1 VLTIKIFV
9 GWGKKARH
17 SAQVCATLF
26 LMKSRASSIL
36 GSLFWVFATPC
47 FAHPLPEVP
56 VRADFA
62 QDGVWTLQVEVD
74 PRCFEADPNV
84 ALSVTNADLALF
96 TTERKEQLKTAARDY
111 VKRVVEIVLDPAAP
125 VNPEFVFEFT
135 THENAPLKTPEDV
148 VVLTGTWK
156 TKVPAGT
163 TGYSIKALKTGE
175 LSVLYHNT
183 ALGKKLD
190 RFQIL
195 FPGESSYVLDL
206 KTFKPRTAAPPPITA
221 DAPQGTAEV
230 LPAMDCPM
238 CEAVSGGGYALPA
251 VASVAGIVFLVTW
264 LRKKRAA

>member
-1 VLTIKIFV
+1 MKNAAFCLP
-9 GWGKKARH
+9 
-17 SAQVCATLF
+17 LF
-26 LMKSRASSIL
+26 LFL
-36 GSLFWVFATPC
+36 VLVTPSV
-47 FAHPLPEVP
+47 AHPLPDVP

-62 QDGVWTLQVEVD
+62 QDGAWTLQVEVD
-74 PRCFEADPNV
+74 PRCFEPDPNV

-96 TTERKEQLKTAARDY
+96 KAEQKEQLKATARDY

-135 THENAPLKTPEDV
+135 THDNAPLKTPEDV

-163 TGYSIKALKTGE
+163 MGYSIKALPTGE

-206 KTFKPRTAAPPPITA
+206 KTFTPRTKAPPLITA
-221 DAPQGTAEV
+221 DASPMS
-230 LPAMDCPM
+230 AMDCPM
-238 CEAVSGGGYALPA
+238 CEMATGGGYTLPA
-251 VASVAGIVFLVTW
+251 IASVVVIVLLVTW
-264 LRKKRAA
+264 LRKKRA